1 VQRIGLAAKVTLCDA
16 GTELSGTKQC
26 VEGRYEPPRRYFL
39 EKATMSCRP
48 ATLTQADASLVI
60 AYAIANPGRVNLPS
74 PAAGLHPGVFL
85 QAHDG
90 HQSGYS
96 ESSRRRP
103 ALLDVL
109 FGSVPVM
116 FESIL
121 FLSLAARQARS
132 TRLPRLADVPT
143 VSLRHG
149 LVSAR

>member
-1 VQRIGLAAKVTLCDA
+1 
-16 GTELSGTKQC
+16 
-26 VEGRYEPPRRYFL
+26 
-39 EKATMSCRP
+39 MSRRP
-48 ATLTQADASLVI
+48 ATLTQVDASLVI

-74 PAAGLHPGVFL
+74 LTAGLHPPCPGVFL
-85 QAHDG
+85 QARDG

-121 FLSLAARQARS
+121 FY
-132 TRLPRLADVPT
+132 RLRLVKQD
-143 VSLRHG
+143 RRG
-149 LVSAR
+149 CRD